1 MAVIMADQS
10 SGSRAFLADE
20 HVPGKPQDTDAVLE
34 AQYNNRALVPDH
46 PTVMARWKSGSEA
59 ARAACPP
66 QVLHYGPGVR
76 ERIDWFD
83 AGKGAPVVVFIHGGY
98 WQALDA
104 SWFSF
109 VALPLLAHGVSV
121 AIPTYDLAP
130 TVRLGRIVDQM
141 RAAVDLI
148 HDRTG
153 ARPVVSGHSAG
164 GHMAACLLADGRASA
179 AVSISGVFDLEP
191 LIPTSLN
198 VALDLNPT
206 GARALSPIHWP
217 APAGAVL
224 DCIVGGAESDAFLQQ
239 SRDMAGCWSAQGAET
254 RFEALPGLN
263 HFTVLDPLFDADSP
277 MVERLAAL
285 AHARTAG

>member
-1 MAVIMADQS
+1 M
-10 SGSRAFLADE
+10 
-20 HVPGKPQDTDAVLE
+20 PGKPQDTDAVLE

-46 PTVMARWKSGSEA
+46 PAVMARWKTGSEA
-59 ARAACPP
+59 ARAAHPP
-66 QVLHYGPGVR
+66 ETLHYGPGER

-83 AGKGAPVVVFIHGGY
+83 SGKGAPVVVFIHGGY

-104 SWFSF
+104 GWFSF
-109 VALPLLAHGVSV
+109 VAPPLLARGVSV

-141 RAAVDLI
+141 RTAVDLI

-164 GHMAACLLADGRASA
+164 GHMAACLLSDGRASA

-191 LIPTSLN
+191 LITTSLN
-198 VALDLNPT
+198 AALDLDPAE
-206 GARALSPIHWP
+206 ARALSPIHWP

-224 DCIVGGAESDAFLQQ
+224 DCVVGGAESDAFQQQ
-239 SRDMAGCWSAQGAET
+239 SWAMAERWSAQGET

-263 HFTVLDPLFDADSP
+263 HFTVLDPLFDVDSAI
-277 MVERLAAL
+277 VARLATL
-285 AHARTAG
+285 AHGRLRGLT

>member
-1 MAVIMADQS
+1 M
-10 SGSRAFLADE
+10 
-20 HVPGKPQDTDAVLE
+20 
-34 AQYNNRALVPDH
+34 
-46 PTVMARWKSGSEA
+46 
-59 ARAACPP
+59 
-66 QVLHYGPGVR
+66 
-76 ERIDWFD
+76 
-83 AGKGAPVVVFIHGGY
+83 
-98 WQALDA
+98 
-104 SWFSF
+104 
-109 VALPLLAHGVSV
+109 
-121 AIPTYDLAP
+121 
-130 TVRLGRIVDQM
+130 RLGRIVDQM

-198 VALDLNPT
+198 VALDLDPAE
-206 GARALSPIHWP
+206 ARALSPIYWP

-224 DCIVGGAESDAFLQQ
+224 DCIVGGAESDAFRRQ
-239 SRDMAGCWSAQGAET
+239 SEAMAVQWGAQGAET

>member
-1 MAVIMADQS
+1 M
-10 SGSRAFLADE
+10 
-20 HVPGKPQDTDAVLE
+20 PGKPQDTDAVLE

-46 PTVMARWKSGSEA
+46 PAVMARWKAGSEA
-59 ARAACPP
+59 ARAAHPP
-66 QVLHYGPGVR
+66 QILQYGPGAR

-104 SWFSF
+104 RWFSF
-109 VALPLLAHGVSV
+109 VAPPLLAHGVSV

-148 HDRTG
+148 HARTG

-164 GHMAACLLADGRASA
+164 GHMAACLLADGRASDA
-179 AVSISGVFDLEP
+179 FAISGVFNLEP

-198 VALDLNPT
+198 AALDLDPAE
-206 GARALSPIHWP
+206 ARALSPIHWAP
-217 APAGAVL
+217 PAGAVL
-224 DCIVGGAESDAFLQQ
+224 DCIVGGAESDAFQSQ
-239 SRDMAGCWSAQGAET
+239 SRAMAERWGAQGAET

-263 HFTVLDPLFDADSP
+263 HFTVLDPLFDADSAI
-277 MVERLAAL
+277 VARLATL
-285 AHARTAG
+285 AHGRLRGLT

>member
-10 SGSRAFLADE
+10 SGSRALLADE
-20 HVPGKPQDTDAVLE
+20 DVTGKPQDTDAVLE

-46 PTVMARWKSGSEA
+46 PAVMARWKAGSET
-59 ARAACPP
+59 ARATHPP
-66 QVLHYGPGVR
+66 QVLKYGPSER

-83 AGKGAPVVVFIHGGY
+83 AGDGAPVVVFLHGGY

-109 VALPLLAHGVSV
+109 VAPPLLAHGVSV

-130 TVRLGRIVDQM
+130 SVRLGRIVDQV
-141 RAAVDLI
+141 RTAVDLI
-148 HDRTG
+148 RDRTG
-153 ARPVVSGHSAG
+153 AAPVVSGHSAG

-179 AVSISGVFDLEP
+179 AVALSGVFDLEP
-191 LIPTSLN
+191 LVPTSLN
-198 VALDLNPT
+198 VALDLNT
-206 GARALSPIHWP
+206 TEARSLSPIRWA

-224 DCIVGGAESDAFLQQ
+224 DCIVGGAESEAFVDQ
-239 SRDMAGCWSAQGAET
+239 SRDMAARWGDAGAGT

-263 HFTVLDPLFDADSP
+263 HFTVLDPLFDAQSTL
-277 MVERLAAL
+277 VRRLADL
-285 AHARTAG
+285 AHRR

>member
-1 MAVIMADQS
+1 M
-10 SGSRAFLADE
+10 
-20 HVPGKPQDTDAVLE
+20 PGKPQDTDAVLE

-46 PTVMARWKSGSEA
+46 PAVMARWKAGSEA
-59 ARAACPP
+59 ARTAHPP
-66 QVLHYGPGVR
+66 EILHYGPGAR

-104 SWFSF
+104 GWFSF
-109 VALPLLAHGVSV
+109 VAPPLLAHGVSV

-130 TVRLGRIVDQM
+130 TIRLGWIVDQM

-164 GHMAACLLADGRASA
+164 GHMAACLLSEGGAWA
-179 AVSISGVFDLEP
+179 AISISGVFELEP

-198 VALDLNPT
+198 AALDLNPPE
-206 GARALSPIHWP
+206 ARALSPIHWP

-239 SRDMAGCWSAQGAET
+239 SRDMAEHWGALGAET
-254 RFEALPGLN
+254 RFEALPALN
-263 HFTVLDPLFDADSP
+263 HFTVLNPLFDTDSP

-285 AHARTAG
+285 AHARAAC

>member
-1 MAVIMADQS
+1 MT
-10 SGSRAFLADE
+10 
-20 HVPGKPQDTDAVLE
+20 GKPQDTDAGLE

-46 PTVMARWKSGSEA
+46 PSIMARWKAGSEA
-59 ARAACPP
+59 ARAAHPP
-66 QVLHYGPGVR
+66 EILKYGPGER

-109 VALPLLAHGVSV
+109 VAPPLLAHGVSV

-130 TVRLGRIVDQM
+130 TVRLSRIVDQM

-148 HDRTG
+148 HVRTG
-153 ARPVVSGHSAG
+153 ARPVVTGHSAG
-164 GHMAACLLADGRASA
+164 GHMAACLLSEARASA

-198 VALDLNPT
+198 AALDLSPT
-206 GARALSPIHWP
+206 EARTLSPIHWP
-217 APAGAVL
+217 APTGSVL
-224 DCIVGGAESDAFLQQ
+224 DCIVGGAESDSFVSQ
-239 SRDMAGCWSAQGAET
+239 SREMADRWSGGGAET
-254 RFEALPGLN
+254 RFEAMPDLS
-263 HFTVLDPLFDADSP
+263 HFTVLDPLFDAESA
-277 MVERLAAL
+277 MIRRLATL
-285 AHARTAG
+285 AHLSN

>member
-1 MAVIMADQS
+1 MT
-10 SGSRAFLADE
+10 
-20 HVPGKPQDTDAVLE
+20 GKPQDTDAGLE

-46 PTVMARWKSGSEA
+46 PAVMARWKAGSET
-59 ARAACPP
+59 ARATHPP
-66 QVLHYGPGVR
+66 QVLKSGPGER

-83 AGKGAPVVVFIHGGY
+83 AGDGAPVVIFLHGGY

-109 VALPLLAHGVSV
+109 VAPPLLAHGVSV

-130 TVRLGRIVDQM
+130 SVRLGRIVDQM

-148 HDRTG
+148 RDLTG
-153 ARPVVSGHSAG
+153 AAPVVSGHSAG

-179 AVSISGVFDLEP
+179 AVALSGVFDLEP

-198 VALDLNPT
+198 VALDLNT
-206 GARALSPIHWP
+206 TEARSLSPIRWP
-217 APAGAVL
+217 AAAGAVL
-224 DCIVGGAESDAFLQQ
+224 DCIVGEAESEAFVDQ
-239 SRDMAGCWSAQGAET
+239 SRAMAARWGDAGAET

-263 HFTVLDPLFDADSP
+263 HFTVLDPLFDTDSAL
-277 MVERLAAL
+277 VSRLADL
-285 AHARTAG
+285 AHRR

>member
-1 MAVIMADQS
+1 MT
-10 SGSRAFLADE
+10 
-20 HVPGKPQDTDAVLE
+20 GKPQDTDAVLE

-46 PTVMARWKSGSEA
+46 PAVMARWKTGSETAHA
-59 ARAACPP
+59 AHPP
-66 QVLHYGPGVR
+66 QVLKYGPGER

-83 AGKGAPVVVFIHGGY
+83 AGDGAPVVVFLHGGY

-109 VALPLLAHGVSV
+109 VAPPLLAHGVSV

-130 TVRLGRIVDQM
+130 SVRLGRIVDQA

-148 HDRTG
+148 RDRTG
-153 ARPVVSGHSAG
+153 AAPVVSGHSAG

-179 AVSISGVFDLEP
+179 TVSISGVFDLEP

-198 VALDLNPT
+198 VALDLNR
-206 GARALSPIHWP
+206 AEAQALSPIRWP

-224 DCIVGGAESDAFLQQ
+224 DCIVGGAESEAFVNQ
-239 SRDMAGCWSAQGAET
+239 SRAMAARWGDAGAET
-254 RFEALPGLN
+254 RFEALPDLN
-263 HFTVLDPLFDADSP
+263 HFTVLDPLFDVDSAWV
-277 MVERLAAL
+277 MRLAAL
-285 AHARTAG
+285 AQGR